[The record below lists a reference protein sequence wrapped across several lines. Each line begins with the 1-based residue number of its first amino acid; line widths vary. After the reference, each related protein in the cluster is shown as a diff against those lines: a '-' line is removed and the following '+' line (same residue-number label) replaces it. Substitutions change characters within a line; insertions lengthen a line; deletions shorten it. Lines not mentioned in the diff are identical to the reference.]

1 MPLPATEPASPATNT
16 LAAANE
22 ATMWG
27 AARVAAGDAEIV
39 GEFAAVSS
47 KGETMLKKA
56 AEQAERSVPLTR
68 FFFSP

>member
-22 ATMWG
+22 AMWG

-39 GEFAAVSS
+39 GEFDAVSS

-56 AEQAERSVPLTR
+56 VEQAERSVPLTR